1 MEKTLRVEGYDFS
14 YRSIG
19 DGFNFTLFFLHGFL
33 GNCND
38 FQEAISLLSD
48 QFYCL
53 AVDLPGHGKTQVFG
67 GEEYYTMEKIAQG
80 LISFLQALNIN
91 QCALVGYSMGGRLAL
106 YLALHFPEYFSKVI
120 LESTSCGLKTQA
132 ERNQRIEHDFNLAK
146 KLETESFLLFLTRWY
161 AQPLFVS
168 LKKHPHFEMMLESRL
183 QSNPLEL
190 AKSLRNLSTGCQPSL
205 WTKIQEN
212 LIPLLLL
219 VGERDPKFISI
230 NAEIASLC
238 DFAQLE
244 IVSNCGHNIHRENVN
259 QFVEKS
265 RIFLLE
271 DRTPPRKGMGFCY

>member
-1 MEKTLRVEGYDFS
+1 MNKNITVEGYNFN
-14 YRSIG
+14 YRAIG
-19 DGFNFTLFFLHGFL
+19 NYRDFTLLFLHGFL
-33 GNCND
+33 GECNE
-38 FQEAISLLSD
+38 FNEAISLLSD

-53 AVDLPGHGKTQVFG
+53 SVDLPGHGQTQVFG
-67 GEEYYTMEKIAQG
+67 GEEYYTIEKTAKG

-106 YLALHFPEYFSKVI
+106 YLALHFPKYFSKII

-132 ERNQRIEHDFNLAK
+132 ERNQRIDHDFNLAK

-161 AQPLFVS
+161 EQPLFVS
-168 LKKHPHFEMMLESRL
+168 LKKHPDFERMLESRL

-205 WTKIQEN
+205 WGKIREN
-212 LIPLLLL
+212 LIPWLLF
-219 VGERDPKFISI
+219 VGELDPKFISI

-244 IVSNCGHNIHRENVN
+244 IVSNCGHNIHLENVSC
-259 QFVEKS
+259 FVEKTK
-265 RIFLLE
+265 IFLVE
-271 DRTPPRKGMGFCY
+271 D